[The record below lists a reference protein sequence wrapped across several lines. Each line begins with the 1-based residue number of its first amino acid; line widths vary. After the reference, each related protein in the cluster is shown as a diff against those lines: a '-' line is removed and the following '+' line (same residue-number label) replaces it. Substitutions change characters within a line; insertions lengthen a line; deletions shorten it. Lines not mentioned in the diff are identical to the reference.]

1 MNKSF
6 SSYNRSNF
14 TSREDERKNALEI
27 AKQLRE
33 KEQKT
38 SNKKEEIEKLTEL
51 KNEFLKNKMKA
62 VEKERE
68 EEKKRIMSVTND
80 DIKKSLDMAKKQ
92 NEEIGHK
99 LSTDSS
105 SKEIMNEILDDLI
118 NEN

>member
-38 SNKKEEIEKLTEL
+38 SNKKEEIEKL
-51 KNEFLKNKMKA
+51 KAVRDEFLKNKIKE

-68 EEKKRIMSVTND
+68 EEKKRIMSMTNE
-80 DIKKSLDMAKKQ
+80 DIKKSVEMAKKQ
-92 NEEIGHK
+92 NQEIGHK

-105 SKEIMNEILDDLI
+105 SQEIMNEILDDLI